1 MANTLLVNGTDLTRY
16 DRTIMLADW
25 GSFLGGIQYRGDDVV
40 IPGMPGVIYGG
51 RVASARSASVTIELT
66 GNTAANTWASTHAQ
80 MVTDFLTN
88 LATLKTL
95 TEPTSTPLT
104 LTVNPAGT
112 TCLAVRSGLDVTLQA
127 EFWADVTLTFD
138 LLEGTL

>member
-1 MANTLLVNGTDLTRY
+1 MTAPTLLVDGTDLTRY

-25 GSFLGGIQYRGDDVV
+25 GSFVSGKEYRGDDVT

-51 RVASARSASVTIELT
+51 RTVDARDASLTLELT
-66 GNTAANTWASTHAQ
+66 GMSAAATWPVDPTAQ
-80 MVTDFLTN
+80 FYTN

-95 TEPTSTPLT
+95 TEPGTSPNT

-112 TCLAVRSGLDVTLQA
+112 TCLAVRTGLVVSMQADFWASVTLS
-127 EFWADVTLTFD
+127 FR
-138 LLEGTL
+138 LLQGTL